1 MGQSSTEK
9 LREFLG
15 QLPPKSQ
22 ALLIREFERAIE
34 RGDDP
39 VVPNFVLG
47 ELRKIV
53 RQDSE
58 NATPRS
64 KDPAR
69 LLFAMLDPFL
79 VDNGPKPRPGQIRRA
94 SLAPV
99 WLWLS
104 REGLPDQIKALEE
117 AVAGDAPD
125 LDRTIRKIQMAAAE
139 AINAAATPGPDR
151 QRALARIGAPEMAE
165 DIAAI
170 GAVLQIREALETLG
184 TRLPGHL
191 RVFAESQT
199 ASVSAAL
206 NIPSLQTPQAL
217 PFALSVVMSRLAAPW
232 QIIRLGIMV
241 AGSDDEVRVAG
252 TPYGVAVTMA
262 IQDLA
267 RIVSDL
273 RNDIRRG
280 QFKDTSHHLKTLH
293 DGMRGLRTELDIRSD
308 STWGRQ
314 LSAIRVEI
322 SNALQSEIDGVP
334 GRVRRLLRQR
344 PDKDIASAS
353 RIDST
358 EVEETAALIDF
369 VAVCRSYA
377 SELAI
382 NEVTLRAYSDLQQY
396 VEKTTEALVESLR
409 GSDAKAKAFRAMQ
422 VDAAIRFCDVLF
434 GPDYASL
441 MRKASEIART
451 GERKSS
457 RAS

>member
-39 VVPNFVLG
+39 TVPNFVLG

-79 VDNGPKPRPGQIRRA
+79 VDSSPKTSPGQIRRT
-94 SLAPV
+94 SLAQV
-99 WLWLS
+99 WQWLS
-104 REGLPDQIKALEE
+104 REGLPADITALEE
-117 AVAGDAPD
+117 AVAGDTPD

-139 AINAAATPGPDR
+139 AINVAAAPGPDR
-151 QRALARIGAPEMAE
+151 QRMLARIGAPEMAE

-170 GAVLQIREALETLG
+170 GTALQIREALEALG

-191 RVFAESQT
+191 RVFAESQIG
-199 ASVSAAL
+199 SVSEAL

-217 PFALSVVMSRLAAPW
+217 PFALSLVMSRLAAPW
-232 QIIRLGIMV
+232 QIIRLGITV

-252 TPYGVAVTMA
+252 TSYGVAVTMA
-262 IQDLA
+262 IQHLA
-267 RIVSDL
+267 RIASDL

-280 QFKDTSHHLKTLH
+280 QFKDTPNHLKTLH
-293 DGMRGLRTELDIRSD
+293 DGMRGLRTELDLRSD
-308 STWGRQ
+308 SAWGRQ

-344 PDKDIASAS
+344 PDKDIPNS
-353 RIDST
+353 RIDAT

-369 VAVCRSYA
+369 VAVCRNYA

-396 VEKTTEALVESLR
+396 VEKATESLVESLR
-409 GSDAKAKAFRAMQ
+409 GSDAKAKAFRSMQ

-441 MRKASEIART
+441 MRKASGVART

>member
-15 QLPPKSQ
+15 QLPPQSQ
-22 ALLIREFERAIE
+22 ALLIREFERVIE

-39 VVPNFVLG
+39 TVPNFVLG

-58 NATPRS
+58 AAAPRS

-79 VDNGPKPRPGQIRRA
+79 VDGSPKTSPGQIRRT
-94 SLAPV
+94 SLAQV

-104 REGLPDQIKALEE
+104 REGLPADIAALEE

-125 LDRTIRKIQMAAAE
+125 LDRTIRKVQIAAAE
-139 AINAAATPGPDR
+139 AINIAAAPGPDR
-151 QRALARIGAPEMAE
+151 QRTLARIGAPEVAD

-170 GAVLQIREALETLG
+170 GTALQIREALETLG

-191 RVFAESQT
+191 RIFAESQI
-199 ASVSAAL
+199 AAVSEAL
-206 NIPSLQTPQAL
+206 NIPSLKTPQAL
-217 PFALSVVMSRLAAPW
+217 PFALSLVMSRLAAPW
-232 QIIRLGIMV
+232 QIIRFGITV
-241 AGSDDEVRVAG
+241 AGSDDEIRVAG
-252 TPYGVAVTMA
+252 TPYGVAVTMT
-262 IQDLA
+262 IHYLG
-267 RIVSDL
+267 RIVSEL

-280 QFKDTSHHLKTLH
+280 QFKDTSNHLKTLH
-293 DGMRGLRTELDIRSD
+293 DGMRGLRTEIDIRSD

-344 PDKDIASAS
+344 PDKEIAATS
-353 RIDST
+353 RIDPV

-369 VAVCRSYA
+369 VAVCRNYA

-382 NEVTLRAYSDLQQY
+382 NEVTLRAYNDLQQY
-396 VEKTTEALVESLR
+396 VEKATEALVESLR
-409 GSDAKAKAFRAMQ
+409 GSDAKAKAFRSMQ

-441 MRKASEIART
+441 MRKASAIART